1 MNNKIIK
8 DVTEAAKIK
17 AEIDIKAEELKNEIL
32 TSKSDYSEAYG
43 NIYYVSENGDDNNEG
58 LSPETPLKTLEKA
71 SSLDLL
77 PGDAVLF
84 KRGETFRGT
93 LKGKQGVIYSA
104 YGEGKKPVITN
115 SLRNYADPDIWEE
128 TEVKNVYKLT
138 IPLTNDVGVIVFNE
152 GEAWSEKR
160 IKGRPEFPQGG
171 LENLDVDLSMWHD
184 IPKPLEETGYVYLR
198 CDKGNPGRI
207 YDSIEIA
214 TRKNIAS
221 CAKDVTYDNI
231 AFKYGGAHGIGA
243 GTVEGLTVRYCE
255 FGWIGGSWFRTD
267 ILSRYGNAIE
277 IYGGCRNY
285 ICDHNYIYQI
295 YDAGITHQCK
305 NPKGDILM
313 CDIKYNCNL
322 VEDTTYSIEYFLT
335 FADPNALEEGEALGK
350 RYMKNVEMCGNI
362 LRRSGYGFGDQ
373 RPDKSRA
380 AHIKGWN
387 HDNPAMNYT
396 IHDNI
401 FDTSK
406 YMLLHIGAA
415 HHKYL
420 PKLWNNTYVSGSD
433 EKASFGE
440 YGDFTKDADE
450 RIYKMIN
457 YDESFEKDIEELV
470 CEDGSIFVIEK

>member
-1 MNNKIIK
+1 MNNKIIRGGS
-8 DVTEAAKIK
+8 EAAKIK
-17 AEIDIKAEELKNEIL
+17 ADIDKKAEALKNEIL
-32 TSKSDYSEAYG
+32 TSESNYSEAYG
-43 NIYYVSENGDDNNEG
+43 NIYYVSAKGDDNNDG
-58 LSPETPLKTLEKA
+58 LSSKTPIKTLEKA
-71 SSLDLL
+71 SSLELL

-93 LKGKQGVIYSA
+93 LKGCQGVVYSA
-104 YGEGKKPVITN
+104 YGEGKKPVLTN
-115 SLRNYADPDIWEE
+115 SLQNYAQPELWEE

-160 IKGRPEFPQGG
+160 IKGRPEFPVGG

-184 IPKPLEETGYVYLR
+184 VPHPLDHTGFVYLR
-198 CDKGNPGRI
+198 CDKGNPGELFK
-207 YDSIEIA
+207 SIEIA
-214 TRKNIAS
+214 RRKTIAT
-221 CAKDVTYDNI
+221 CAKDITFDNLC
-231 AFKYGGAHGIGA
+231 FKYGGGHGIGA

-267 ILSRYGNAIE
+267 TLSRFGNAIE

-313 CDIKYNCNL
+313 CDIKYTDNL
-322 VEDTTYSIEYFLT
+322 IEDTTYSIEYFL
-335 FADPNALEEGEALGK
+335 AYGDPKQHEEGEKLPI

-373 RPDKSRA
+373 RPDKARA

-406 YMLLHIGAA
+406 YMINHIGCVD
-415 HHKYL
+415 
-420 PKLWNNTYVSGSD
+420 PKFMPKMSNNIYVTGSGELCSYGEMGD
-433 EKASFGE
+433 YSNNATEKV
-440 YGDFTKDADE
+440 
-450 RIYKMIN
+450 YKHIR
-457 YDESFEKDIEELV
+457 YDENFEKDIEELV
-470 CEDGSIFVIEK
+470 CEEGSIFVIEK

>member
-1 MNNKIIK
+1 MNNKIIRGGS
-8 DVTEAAKIK
+8 EAAKIK
-17 AEIDIKAEELKNEIL
+17 ADIDKKAEALKNEIL
-32 TSKSDYSEAYG
+32 TSESNYSEAYG
-43 NIYYVSENGDDNNEG
+43 NIYYVSEKGDDNNDG
-58 LSPETPLKTLEKA
+58 LSSETPIRSLDKA
-71 SSLDLL
+71 SELELH

-84 KRGETFRGT
+84 KRGETFRGA
-93 LKGKQGVIYSA
+93 LKGRQGVVYSA
-104 YGEGKKPVITN
+104 YGEGKKPVLTN
-115 SLRNYADPDIWEE
+115 SLQNYAQPELWEE

-160 IKGRPEFPQGG
+160 IKGRPEFPVGG

-184 IPKPLEETGYVYLR
+184 VPHPLDHTGFVYLR
-198 CDKGNPGRI
+198 CDKGNPGELFK
-207 YDSIEIA
+207 SIEIA
-214 TRKNIAS
+214 RRKTIAT
-221 CAKDVTYDNI
+221 CAKDITFDNLC
-231 AFKYGGAHGIGA
+231 FKYGGGHGIGA

-267 ILSRYGNAIE
+267 ILSRFGNAIE

-285 ICDHNYIYQI
+285 ICDHNYIYQV

-305 NPKGDILM
+305 NPKGDIVM
-313 CDIKYNCNL
+313 CDIKYTDNL
-322 VEDTTYSIEYFLT
+322 IEDTTYSIEYFL
-335 FADPNALEEGEALGK
+335 AYGDPKQHEEGEKLPI

-373 RPDKSRA
+373 RPDKARA

-406 YMLLHIGAA
+406 YMINHIGCVD
-415 HHKYL
+415 
-420 PKLWNNTYVSGSD
+420 PKFMPKMSNNIYVTGSGELCSYGEMGD
-433 EKASFGE
+433 YSNNATEKV
-440 YGDFTKDADE
+440 
-450 RIYKMIN
+450 YKHIR
-457 YDESFEKDIEELV
+457 YDENFEKDIEELV
-470 CEDGSIFVIEK
+470 CEEGSIFVIEK